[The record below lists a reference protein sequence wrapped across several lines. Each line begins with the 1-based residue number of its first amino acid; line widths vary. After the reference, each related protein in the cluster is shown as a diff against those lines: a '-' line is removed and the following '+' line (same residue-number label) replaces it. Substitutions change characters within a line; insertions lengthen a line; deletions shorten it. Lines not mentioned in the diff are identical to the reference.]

1 MDFDEPMHG
10 RPSGAA
16 SLTAEVLDDLSVYEL
31 EDRLDILKSESAR
44 TEKAIENKKSGQS
57 EADKLFS

>member
-16 SLTAEVLDDLSVYEL
+16 SLAAEVLDDLSVYEL
-31 EDRLDILKSESAR
+31 EDRLDILKSEIAR
-44 TEKAIENKKSGQS
+44 TEKAIENKKINNP
-57 EADKLFS
+57 